1 MSAVM
6 RLAEVRDMGIR
17 VPPHSNEAE
26 QAVLGGLML
35 APDKLDSIA
44 DKLAEDDFYRKDH
57 RMIWRA
63 INELSLRG
71 QPCDAVTLG
80 DWFETNG
87 LAQMMGGPA
96 YLVELA
102 NTTPSAA
109 NIGAYA
115 QIIREKSVR
124 RQMIDKASE
133 LVERAW
139 SADGDTVE
147 LLDAG
152 ISGLM
157 GLQRVETRY
166 EYTLRQAMTMAYK
179 DAQEARERGTIPGI
193 STGLTMLD
201 RALGGFHD
209 TDLIVIG
216 ARPAMGKAQPLSSRV
231 LLASGEWKHMGDVS
245 IGDSLAST
253 DGRPSHVSAVYPQG
267 MRQIKRIIFDD
278 GREVR
283 CDAEHLWSVECC
295 KWTGARILTTDA
307 LASLI
312 ERSTYRNRIHVTP
325 HDGNHGIRW
334 NGMNPWLIGFLI
346 GDGSLSRN
354 GVSFSTSEQYIL
366 DRVSTSIPEGH
377 AVIHAS
383 KYDYRISAKWKNVI
397 VNELVALGLKG
408 KRAEEKS
415 IPESI
420 FFADFAT
427 RMSVLCGLIESDGWV
442 QDASVQYSTASNE
455 LADGIA
461 RLVWSLGG
469 KCHRRLKRNIRYE
482 YRGEMRSGLDAHCLS
497 IAIPGLS
504 NYIKS
509 PRIREKLTA
518 RRKTTAPIIRAIIDD
533 GVELAQ
539 CIKVTHP
546 SSLYLTDGYIVTHNT
561 ALLMNFVAACSLPC
575 GIISAEMPVNQVGG
589 RLMSIKSHVPAEL
602 MRTGRFEVDH
612 LRRLEHGI
620 SELSDRVCLIYD
632 RSSPTDADVARMAR
646 KWVRDHGIRALYID
660 YTQRIRASRI
670 SKNAN
675 RAEKVGEVVRT
686 FKEIARE
693 LSIPVIALA
702 QVGRQAEGRQP
713 TMADL
718 SDSSEIEK
726 EADQVITLDRP
737 HEYDESQPECLA
749 NLSIEKNRHG
759 PTWKIKAAWLPE
771 TMRFEDYEESDYA

>member
-35 APDKLDSIA
+35 SPDKLDSIA

-96 YLVELA
+96 YIIELA
-102 NTTPSAA
+102 NDTPSAA
-109 NIGAYA
+109 NIVAYA
-115 QIIREKSVR
+115 QIVREKSVR
-124 RQMIDKASE
+124 RQMIDKTTGLLES
-133 LVERAW
+133 AW
-139 SADGDTVE
+139 SADGDTTE
-147 LLDAG
+147 LLDSG
-152 ISGLM
+152 IAGLM
-157 GLQRVETRY
+157 GLQRTETRY
-166 EYTLRQAMTMAYK
+166 EYTLRQAMTMAYQ
-179 DAQEARERGTIPGI
+179 DAQQARERGTITGI
-193 STGLTMLD
+193 PTGLTRLD

-216 ARPAMGKAQPLSSRV
+216 ARPAMGK
-231 LLASGEWKHMGDVS
+231 
-245 IGDSLAST
+245 
-253 DGRPSHVSAVYPQG
+253 
-267 MRQIKRIIFDD
+267 
-278 GREVR
+278 
-283 CDAEHLWSVECC
+283 
-295 KWTGARILTTDA
+295 
-307 LASLI
+307 
-312 ERSTYRNRIHVTP
+312 
-325 HDGNHGIRW
+325 
-334 NGMNPWLIGFLI
+334 
-346 GDGSLSRN
+346 
-354 GVSFSTSEQYIL
+354 
-366 DRVSTSIPEGH
+366 
-377 AVIHAS
+377 
-383 KYDYRISAKWKNVI
+383 
-397 VNELVALGLKG
+397 
-408 KRAEEKS
+408 
-415 IPESI
+415 
-420 FFADFAT
+420 
-427 RMSVLCGLIESDGWV
+427 
-442 QDASVQYSTASNE
+442 
-455 LADGIA
+455 
-461 RLVWSLGG
+461 
-469 KCHRRLKRNIRYE
+469 
-482 YRGEMRSGLDAHCLS
+482 
-497 IAIPGLS
+497 
-504 NYIKS
+504 
-509 PRIREKLTA
+509 
-518 RRKTTAPIIRAIIDD
+518 
-533 GVELAQ
+533 
-539 CIKVTHP
+539 
-546 SSLYLTDGYIVTHNT
+546 T

-646 KWVRDHGIRALYID
+646 KWVRDHGIRVLYID
-660 YTQRIRASRI
+660 YIQRIRASRV

-675 RAEKVGEVVRT
+675 RAEKVGDVVRT
-686 FKEIARE
+686 LKEIARE